1 MEHYDLRVIEDCLVF
16 SYEVECPN
24 YPKETVSAPTKKMP
38 SRRERRKEKQISEM
52 KKMLLRI
59 LLCALMPFALLADAM
74 LELARFFV
82 SSLKVCLR
90 SGMKYAPALGTFSCF
105 VILTALLHIL

>member
-24 YPKETVSAPTKKMP
+24 YPKETVCFPKKKAP
-38 SRRERRKEKQISEM
+38 SRRERQKAKQIAKM

-59 LLCALMPFALLADAM
+59 LLCALMPFALLADVVFEAVSI
-74 LELARFFV
+74 FV
-82 SSLKVCLR
+82 RTVGSCLR
-90 SGMKYAPALGTFSCF
+90 GGMKYAPTLGTLSCF
-105 VILTALLHIL
+105 TILTVLFSIL